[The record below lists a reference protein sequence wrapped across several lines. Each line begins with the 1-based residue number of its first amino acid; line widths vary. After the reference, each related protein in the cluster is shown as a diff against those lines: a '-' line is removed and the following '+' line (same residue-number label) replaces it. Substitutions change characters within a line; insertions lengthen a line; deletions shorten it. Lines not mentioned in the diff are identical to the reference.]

1 MSRFAG
7 IIAEARKPETDSV
20 KPEDQKT
27 RKPATQKKAKAVAEP
42 IVKSAVKPAPKV
54 KEEDVNLTVKVPK
67 SRRMHWAAEAKRS
80 GVTLTEVICE
90 ALSKRFGEPS
100 SK

>member
-7 IIAEARKPETDSV
+7 IIAEARKPEAETV
-20 KPEDQKT
+20 KPEGQKT
-27 RKPATQKKAKAVAEP
+27 RKPALQKKAKLASERVER
-42 IVKSAVKPAPKV
+42 AVKQAPIV
-54 KEEDVNLTVKVPK
+54 KEEDVNLTVKVPR

-100 SK
+100 ER

>member
-7 IIAEARKPETDSV
+7 IIAEARKPEAESG
-20 KPEDQKT
+20 KPESQKT
-27 RKPATQKKAKAVAEP
+27 RKPVLQKAEQKPQEKPVKLAKA
-42 IVKSAVKPAPKV
+42 APKP
-54 KEEDVNLTVKVPK
+54 KEEDVNLTVKVPR

-100 SK
+100 GN

>member
-1 MSRFAG
+1 MSKFAG
-7 IIAEARKPETDSV
+7 IIAEARKPESQTE
-20 KPEDQKT
+20 KPEGQKT
-27 RKPATQKKAKAVAEP
+27 RKPALQKKAKLASEP
-42 IVKSAVKPAPKV
+42 VERAVKQAPVV
-54 KEEDVNLTVKVPK
+54 KEEDVNLTVKVPR

-100 SK
+100 ER

>member
-7 IIAEARKPETDSV
+7 IIAEARKPENEPV
-20 KPEDQKT
+20 KAENQKA
-27 RKPATQKKAKAVAEP
+27 RKPALQKKTQLVT
-42 IVKSAVKPAPKV
+42 KSTTNAVKPVPKV
-54 KEEDVNLTVKVPK
+54 REEDVNLTVKVPR

-100 SK
+100 GK

>member
-7 IIAEARKPETDSV
+7 IIAEAKKSESEAV
-20 KPEDQKT
+20 KPEDQKA
-27 RKPATQKKAKAVAEP
+27 RKPVLQKTERKVAEKPVKAVKAL
-42 IVKSAVKPAPKV
+42 PKV
-54 KEEDVNLTVKVPK
+54 REEDVNLTVKVPK

-90 ALSKRFGEPS
+90 ALSKRFGEPAGD
-100 SK
+100 